1 MDLRDGTLVSM
12 DEAIERLLDL
22 YRERLEDNPLLVLK
36 HWRKRVGGKAK
47 IGFYDD
53 DYVLIISDPGIPGR
67 R

>member
-1 MDLRDGTLVSM
+1 MDFQDGEMVSM
-12 DEAIERLLDL
+12 DEAIGKLLEL
-22 YRERLEDNPLLVLK
+22 YRARLEDNPLLVLK

-53 DYVLIISDPGIPGR
+53 DYVLMIPDSDTLGR